1 MRRATSILLLA
12 LLVLPLR
19 DGLPFARV
27 RLQSWEKLRARH
39 REAPD
44 SGWDRSYGE
53 LGLYP
58 AAARTRRHRSER
70 SARDA
75 RAAARVLLPSYT
87 LAPRLIVPGTDEEF
101 VIMCGPASAAG
112 SLLDLSRFVA
122 VRQFDSDFTLYRRV
136 RS

>member
-1 MRRATSILLLA
+1 MGEAARPASRGSGF
-12 LLVLPLR
+12 
-19 DGLPFARV
+19 GLGPV
-27 RLQSWEKLRARH
+27 
-39 REAPD
+39 
-44 SGWDRSYGE
+44 YGE
-53 LGLYP
+53 LGLYLPLPGRVGIVQSAPPGTP
-58 AAARTRRHRSER
+58 AQQREYYFLRYA
-70 SARDA
+70 
-75 RAAARVLLPSYT
+75 